1 MKIKKTFTIDKD
13 IWKKF
18 YELCNKNS
26 INKSLLLENYI
37 KKIVLDNDN
46 DKSNID

>member
-1 MKIKKTFTIDKD
+1 MKIKKTFTIDEE

-18 YELCNKNS
+18 HELCNKKS

-37 KKIVLDNDN
+37 KKIILDNDN
-46 DKSNID
+46 NKSNID